1 MPDIYS
7 RNTDTFGGSF
17 SADAATLTFP
27 QISSA
32 DGTREG
38 AVAGLLVQNISLQYA
53 QRVTRLFEIGTPN
66 IYYVGGRTEGQGTIQ
81 RVIGPRKLVA
91 SFYKTY
97 GDVCNAATNTI
108 QITLGV
114 GCESAGNINKVSY
127 IAHFV
132 VITAVAI
139 TITAADMLIN
149 ENTQLMFSSFLQDET
164 AA

>member
-1 MPDIYS
+1 MPDFFS

-27 QISSA
+27 QITGS
-32 DGTREG
+32 DGTHEG
-38 AVAGLLVQNISLQYA
+38 AVAGLLVQNLSLQYA

-66 IYYVGGRTEGQGTIQ
+66 IYYVGGRTEGQGSIQ
-81 RVIGPRKLVA
+81 RVVGPRRLVA

-97 GDVCNAATNTI
+97 GDVCNAATNTL

-114 GCESAGNINKVSY
+114 GCESADGIAKVSY

-132 VITAVAI
+132 VITAVAL

-164 AA
+164 VS